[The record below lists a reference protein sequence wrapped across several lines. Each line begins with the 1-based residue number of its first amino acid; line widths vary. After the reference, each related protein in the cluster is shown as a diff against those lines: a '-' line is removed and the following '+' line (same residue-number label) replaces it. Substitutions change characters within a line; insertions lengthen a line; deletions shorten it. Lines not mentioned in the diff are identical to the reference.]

1 MTHYYASLPRFE
13 FAKVKG
19 KVYGQLIL
27 ETRSYPVLNKLYD
40 LFIVNGVKGI
50 KIELF
55 DFLTPR
61 ALAFLRRIMS
71 DGVSNQYGLTI
82 CTDSYTIKEVVILI
96 NILKI
101 RYDLNCSIHYLNN
114 RPRLYIKADSMNK
127 LRLLV
132 KPYIIPFS
140 QYKLYKGKRF
150 AN

>member
-1 MTHYYASLPRFE
+1 MF
-13 FAKVKG
+13 
-19 KVYGQLIL
+19 
-27 ETRSYPVLNKLYD
+27 D
-40 LFIVNGVKGI
+40 L
-50 KIELF
+50 
-55 DFLTPR
+55 LTPR
-61 ALAFLRRIMS
+61 ALAYWIMS